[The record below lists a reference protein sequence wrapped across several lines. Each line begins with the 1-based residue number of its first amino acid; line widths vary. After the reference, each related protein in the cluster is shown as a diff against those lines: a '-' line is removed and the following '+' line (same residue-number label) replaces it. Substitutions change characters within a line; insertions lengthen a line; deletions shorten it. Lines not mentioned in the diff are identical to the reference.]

1 MLQFISFGSG
11 SCGNCYF
18 ISNGIDALMI
28 DGGVGIRRLKKYM
41 REYGVHR
48 SQLRGMLITHDHA
61 DHIKAAG
68 YVSTEFDLRVFTT
81 EKVREGMMRNYHAMR
96 KVESSRICEVKKG
109 ETFQLGSFRIT
120 PFDIPHDSNDNCGYC
135 IESEDKVFTI
145 MTDVGA
151 VTDTIREYIGRT
163 NYLVLEA
170 NYDAEMLQN
179 GPYPQYL
186 KERIAS
192 GTGHLCNSQTAQV
205 LVDCFHEQLQ
215 HVWLCHLSAENNH
228 PELARKTVE
237 FKLRQYGIIAGKDF
251 QLDVLR
257 REVPTGPWQLD
268 GDASLAA
275 NEMGDL
281 FAQEE
286 AETVQPTKAALFD
299 LDGTIFDT
307 EEQYS
312 QFWGRIG
319 QQYHPEMPD
328 FSDVIKGTTLT
339 QIFGRYF
346 PDPQQQ
352 EKIEAELDEW
362 ERQMEYPFIAG
373 AEAFIKDLRRHG
385 VKCAVVT
392 SSNQKKMAS
401 VAQHVPQFPSLF
413 DCILT
418 SENFSASKPDPDCY
432 LQGAKAL
439 GAEIEDCVV
448 FEDAFT
454 GLEAGRRSGIFT
466 VGLATTNSRSA
477 IEDKCDKVF
486 DDFTQ
491 LSYEA
496 FTQLK
501 KE

>member
-1 MLQFISFGSG
+1 
-11 SCGNCYF
+11 
-18 ISNGIDALMI
+18 
-28 DGGVGIRRLKKYM
+28 
-41 REYGVHR
+41 
-48 SQLRGMLITHDHA
+48 
-61 DHIKAAG
+61 
-68 YVSTEFDLRVFTT
+68 
-81 EKVREGMMRNYHAMR
+81 
-96 KVESSRICEVKKG
+96 VKKD
-109 ETFQLGSFRIT
+109 ETFQLGSLRIT
-120 PFDIPHDSNDNCGYC
+120 PFDIPHDSNDNVGYC
-135 IESEDKVFTI
+135 IESGDKVFTI

-257 REVPTGPWQLD
+257 REVPTGPWQLNS
-268 GDASLAA
+268 DASFVA
-275 NEMGDL
+275 NGMRDL
-281 FAQEE
+281 FASVDDEEESDIEE
-286 AETVQPTKAALFD
+286 AESESEVETETQQPTKAALFD

-307 EEQYS
+307 EDQYT

-319 QQYHPEMPD
+319 RQYHPEMPD
-328 FSDVIKGTTLT
+328 FSSVIKGTTLT

-346 PDPQQQ
+346 PDPQDQA
-352 EKIEAELDEW
+352 KIEAELDVW
-362 ERQMEYPFIAG
+362 ESQMDYPFIAG

-392 SSNQKKMAS
+392 SSNKKKMAS
-401 VAQHVPQFPSLF
+401 VAQHVPHFSSLF

-418 SENFSASKPDPDCY
+418 SENFHASKPDPDCY

-439 GAEIEDCVV
+439 GAEIENCVV

-466 VGLATTNSRSA
+466 VGLATTNSRNA
-477 IEDKCDKVF
+477 IEDKCDIVF

-491 LSYEA
+491 LSFDD
-496 FTQLK
+496 FTHFK
-501 KE
+501 KQ